1 MTNDSENACCD
12 DADLDILVNALRTGQ
27 ADDLTRIDEALAVWP
42 GDHRLWVLKGAV
54 LAAGQLH
61 DGARQSFRTALERA
75 PGFAPA
81 AFFLGLLEMFDS
93 QPEAAAA
100 AWRALDPLPA
110 DSSMRIFRDGM
121 LALAEN
127 RFDQAAAMIERGLRG
142 NRELPELNDY
152 FRAVLASLSSEAERA
167 GRSAEAK
174 VPEPDQDQDVLRRL
188 MLARYSAD
196 STRH

>member
-1 MTNDSENACCD
+1 
-12 DADLDILVNALRTGQ
+12 
-27 ADDLTRIDEALAVWP
+27 
-42 GDHRLWVLKGAV
+42 
-54 LAAGQLH
+54 
-61 DGARQSFRTALERA
+61 
-75 PGFAPA
+75 
-81 AFFLGLLEMFDS
+81 MFDS